1 MKKILAV
8 FFMLIICSGA
18 AFAHEALGKWNKK
31 ELNVYIENN
40 RNAYLMKKAFGD
52 WETATNKAILF
63 EVVENPS
70 DADIVVNFVDKC
82 SDVAENA
89 VGLTYPYVDGNG
101 IFIKARIE
109 IAKYPDEGKMKLSNL
124 DLTKIMRHEIGHALG
139 LNHTNIPYSIMNP
152 TIDKGLNITK
162 DDIKI
167 FKEIYKSK

>member
-1 MKKILAV
+1 MKKILTVFILLVVSSCAV
-8 FFMLIICSGA
+8 F
-18 AFAHEALGKWNKK
+18 AHDALGKWNKN

-52 WETATNKAILF
+52 WELATNKAITF
-63 EVVENPS
+63 KFVEDAA

-89 VGLTYPYVDGNG
+89 IGLTYPNVDFNG
-101 IFIKARIE
+101 IFRSARIE
-109 IAKYPDEGKMKLSNL
+109 IAKYPENGKIKLSNL
-124 DLTKIMRHEIGHALG
+124 DLTKTMRHEIGHALG

-162 DDIKI
+162 DDVKI
-167 FKEIYKSK
+167 FKRIYSE